1 MYVYTQAHTYI
12 DSILDM
18 PVDPAVNLCR
28 SAHCCYMP
36 SGMPKYFPF

>member
-18 PVDPAVNLCR
+18 PVDPAVTY
-28 SAHCCYMP
+28 CCYMP